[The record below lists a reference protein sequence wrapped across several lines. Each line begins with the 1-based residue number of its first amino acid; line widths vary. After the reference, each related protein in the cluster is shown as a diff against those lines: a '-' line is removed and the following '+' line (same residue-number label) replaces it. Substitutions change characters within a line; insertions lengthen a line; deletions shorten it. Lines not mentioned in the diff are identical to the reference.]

1 MGRAN
6 SKARKK
12 KKGHHPVDHQHL
24 PKVGSKPELA
34 HDGKRERAAVMDV
47 MGMGNVSGGAKRAF
61 FVIGVLILVAAIV
74 GLVVL
79 NTL

>member
-12 KKGHHPVDHQHL
+12 KGGKSANHQHL
-24 PKVGSKPELA
+24 AKVGTKPELK
-34 HDGKRERAAVMDV
+34 HDGTRERAAVMDV
-47 MGMGNVSGGAKRAF
+47 MGMGNRSSGSRNVWFGILA
-61 FVIGVLILVAAIV
+61 VVLVAAIIA
-74 GLVVL
+74 LVIL